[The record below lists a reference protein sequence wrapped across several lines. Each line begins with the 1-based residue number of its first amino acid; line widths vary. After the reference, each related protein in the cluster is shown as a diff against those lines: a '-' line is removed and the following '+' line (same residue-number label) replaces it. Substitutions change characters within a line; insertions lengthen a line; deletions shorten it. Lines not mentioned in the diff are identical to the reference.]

1 MEMETAPGETATPRQ
16 WWVLQWLDLL
26 EKYRFKKRLE
36 RGRNYA
42 KEGNVLSIEF
52 GGTQVRARVQGTAD
66 EPYAIEIGL
75 DAFSDEDWDHA
86 IATLAAK
93 ATYAAQLLAGQMP
106 ADIEGVFT
114 ASGLSLFPFTL
125 TEVRSRCSCPDPKNP
140 CKHVAAVYYLLGDR
154 FSEDPFVLFQLRG
167 RTREQVLAQ
176 IRQQRSRVCQGQASD
191 SATAAEPAPTPA
203 INPEPAASTDPA
215 VMAPGD
221 RAPVPTAQKQ
231 LLERFWRYRE
241 PLEASLA
248 PQATPA
254 TDAEASTEAVPLALL
269 GDLPLPDAPA
279 LRQYFERA
287 YARIRQHGRA
297 GTTPPET

>member
-1 MEMETAPGETATPRQ
+1 MNATNERPADTSRQ

-52 GGTQVRARVQGTAD
+52 GGKQVRARVQGTAD
-66 EPYAIEIGL
+66 EPYDINIGL
-75 DAFSDEDWDHA
+75 DAFSEEDWDHA
-86 IATLAAK
+86 IATLAEK

-106 ADIEGVFT
+106 DDIEAVFT

-125 TEVRSRCSCPDPKNP
+125 AEVRSRCSCPDPKNP

-154 FSEDPFVLFQLRG
+154 FSEDPFILFQLRG
-167 RTREQVLAQ
+167 RTREQILAQ
-176 IRQQRSRVCQGQASD
+176 IRQRRSQACQERGDASVAR
-191 SATAAEPAPTPA
+191 ATGNAAAKVPVTPA
-203 INPEPAASTDPA
+203 VDAAADSE
-215 VMAPGD
+215 
-221 RAPVPTAQKQ
+221 RQK
-231 LLERFWRYRE
+231 LESFWHYRE
-241 PLEASLA
+241 PLEAALA
-248 PQATPA
+248 PQTAATA
-254 TDAEASTEAVPLALL
+254 ADDTADTEAVPLAIL

-287 YARIRQHGRA
+287 YARIRQHARDE
-297 GTTPPET
+297 GTATPETQD